1 MFITDFGS
9 LLVETVIY
17 AFFTEQYNEVLQPVC
32 LPACGD
38 LSAYQKRYTTTPHPQ
53 IQRCPYR

>member
-1 MFITDFGS
+1 MFIPDFSS

-17 AFFTEQYNEVLQPVC
+17 ALFTEQYDEVLQPVC
-32 LPACGD
+32 LPAGGD
-38 LSAYQKRYTTTPHPQ
+38 LSAYQKSHTTPTNPQ